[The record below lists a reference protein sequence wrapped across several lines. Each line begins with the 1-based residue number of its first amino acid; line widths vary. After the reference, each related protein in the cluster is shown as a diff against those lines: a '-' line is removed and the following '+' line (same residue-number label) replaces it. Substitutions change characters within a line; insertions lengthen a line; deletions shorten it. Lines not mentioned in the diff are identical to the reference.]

1 MFGVLPSALPAF
13 IRRPVVEQFCEVL
26 QGIGADPKVLDRAVL
41 GYDPS
46 LWLVAVASAG
56 PIARS
61 RPATASERAVLAGI
75 ASAPCLAPVWGLAI
89 YLPSFVS
96 AAAAAR
102 AVVLPPSRCRDAA
115 KG

>member
-1 MFGVLPSALPAF
+1 MFGVLGSALPAF

-46 LWLVAVASAG
+46 LWLLAVASAG

-61 RPATASERAVLAGI
+61 LPATASERAVLAGM
-75 ASAPCLAPVWGLAI
+75 ASAPLSGPGLG
-89 YLPSFVS
+89 V
-96 AAAAAR
+96 
-102 AVVLPPSRCRDAA
+102 
-115 KG
+115 

>member
-26 QGIGADPKVLDRAVL
+26 QGISADPKVLDRAVL

-56 PIARS
+56 PIVRP
-61 RPATASERAVLAGI
+61 RPAVGAKRAVLARM
-75 ASAPCLAPVWGLAI
+75 ASARCLVRVWL
-89 YLPSFVS
+89 
-96 AAAAAR
+96 
-102 AVVLPPSRCRDAA
+102 
-115 KG
+115 